1 MPIFEYI
8 CRKCKRR
15 FEVLVSNKREEIAC
29 PSCGG
34 EGERIF
40 SVFGFSSKGKFV
52 SSTGPSC
59 SNCSTKNCN
68 SCN

>member
-8 CRKCKRR
+8 CRKCKQR
-15 FEVLVSNKREEIAC
+15 FEVLVLNNQEKTDC

-34 EGERIF
+34 EGEKIF
-40 SVFGFSSKGKFV
+40 SVFGFSSGGKFV
-52 SSTGPSC
+52 SSKGSSCTSC
-59 SNCSTKNCN
+59 SSKKCD

>member
-8 CRKCKRR
+8 CRKCNNR
-15 FEVLVSNKREEIAC
+15 FELLILNNQAETSC
-29 PSCGG
+29 PGCGG
-34 EGERIF
+34 EVERIF

-52 SSTGPSC
+52 SSGASSC
-59 SNCSTKNCN
+59 SGCSSKKCD